1 MWQIISWKINCD
13 GCSDTKRKIDKEES
27 SDTTKTDETSTF
39 LLQMP
44 PLEGN
49 EEEVKEGKG
58 LKYLTPN
65 KLLTRLPILLAPV
78 KAGNR
83 KKEIRQKLYLLYQ
96 HNKIAKKDL
105 QQINQIIITMEEN
118 KFLIRNPKNFY
129 FNFDWL
135 KDVDENL

>member
-1 MWQIISWKINCD
+1 
-13 GCSDTKRKIDKEES
+13 
-27 SDTTKTDETSTF
+27 
-39 LLQMP
+39 MP

-65 KLLTRLPILLAPV
+65 KLLTRLPILLVPV

>member
-1 MWQIISWKINCD
+1 
-13 GCSDTKRKIDKEES
+13 
-27 SDTTKTDETSTF
+27 
-39 LLQMP
+39 MP

-49 EEEVKEGKG
+49 GEEGKG

-96 HNKIAKKDL
+96 HNKTAKKDL
-105 QQINQIIITMEEN
+105 QQINQINIIMEEI
-118 KFLIRNPKNFY
+118 KFLIRNPKNFN